1 MIAKNDIIA
10 ATRQEMLELLPIHY
24 KSGVK
29 IIDNYDNDKV
39 YIWCENITE
48 LLDHHDIPENKRA
61 FLYNTY
67 NDEAANWSGGYHIVA
82 HIDFAIKYFIF
93 QKKWQI
99 DLHYSALSIEEENFL
114 RKTRRNFRE
123 NALPPQILQAIKND
137 SESELEIACLLNNK
151 KNSLNMMYA
160 ILTYQAENIIHYFFE
175 KYVNEIFSLRT
186 PQEWL
191 FTICNYFPGK
201 AAASFIK
208 QVEDKF
214 LGIVKNARD
223 PWGNNLLWH
232 TFYNEVVWNLRYAR
246 CKRNFVQQ
254 CLIDLGCDPD
264 EKNNLGL
271 CFNSVTEN
279 TPEAWEEAIH
289 K

>member
-1 MIAKNDIIA
+1 MITEKIIIA
-10 ATRQEMLELLPIHY
+10 ATPKEILDLLCI
-24 KSGVK
+24 S
-29 IIDNYDNDKV
+29 
-39 YIWCENITE
+39 CENIVK

-67 NDEAANWSGGYHIVA
+67 NDNAANWSGGYHIVE
-82 HIDFAIKYFIF
+82 HIDFAIKHSIF

-99 DLHYSALSIEEENFL
+99 GQYFSALSIEEENFL
-114 RKTRRNFRE
+114 RKSRRNFRE
-123 NALPPQILQAIKND
+123 NALPLQILQAIKND
-137 SESELEIACLLNNK
+137 SVSELEIACLLNNK
-151 KNSLNMMYA
+151 KISLNMMYA

-175 KYVNEIFSLRT
+175 KYSDKIFSLRT
-186 PQEWL
+186 PEEWL
-191 FTICNYFPGK
+191 FTICNYFPGTS
-201 AAASFIK
+201 AASFIK
-208 QVEDKF
+208 HVEEKF
-214 LGIVKNARD
+214 PGIVKNARD
-223 PWGNNLLWH
+223 PWENNLLWH

-246 CKRNFVQQ
+246 YKRNLVQQ

>member
-1 MIAKNDIIA
+1 MITENYIIA
-10 ATRQEMLELLPIHY
+10 ATPQEMLYWRHHM
-24 KSGVK
+24 S
-29 IIDNYDNDKV
+29 
-39 YIWCENITE
+39 CENIVN

-67 NDEAANWSGGYHIVA
+67 NDEAANWSGACHISE
-82 HIDFAIKYFIF
+82 HLNFAIKHSIF

-99 DLHYSALSIEEENFL
+99 GQYFSSLSVEEENFL

-137 SESELEIACLLNNK
+137 SVSELEIACLLNNK
-151 KNSLNMMYA
+151 KISLNMMYA

-175 KYVNEIFSLRT
+175 KYDDEIFSLRT

-214 LGIVKNARD
+214 PGIAKNARD

-254 CLIDLGCDPD
+254 CLIDLECDPD
-264 EKNNLGL
+264 EKNDLGL

>member
-1 MIAKNDIIA
+1 MITENDIIA
-10 ATRQEMLELLPIHY
+10 DAPEQILDFLQGYRFDRKEIL
-24 KSGVK
+24 
-29 IIDNYDNDKV
+29 KV
-39 YIWCENITE
+39 FENNE
-48 LLDHHDIPENKRA
+48 VPEKA
-61 FLYNTY
+61 KAYLYNIY
-67 NDEAANWSGGYHIVA
+67 SVNAAKWSGYFCSSDHLE
-82 HIDFAIKYFIF
+82 FAVRYTTL

-99 DLHYSALSIEEENFL
+99 DLHYLALNEEEQTFL
-114 RKTRRNFRE
+114 RKSRRNFRE

-137 SESELEIACLLNNK
+137 SVSELEIACLLNNK
-151 KNSLNMMYA
+151 KISLNMMYA

-175 KYVNEIFSLRT
+175 KYSDKIFSLRT
-186 PQEWL
+186 PEEWL
-191 FTICNYFPGK
+191 FTICNYFPGTS
-201 AAASFIK
+201 AASFIK
-208 QVEDKF
+208 HVEEKF
-214 LGIVKNARD
+214 PGIVKNARD
-223 PWGNNLLWH
+223 PWENNLLWH

-246 CKRNFVQQ
+246 YKRNLVQQ

>member
-1 MIAKNDIIA
+1 MITEKEIIA
-10 ATRQEMLELLPIHY
+10 ATPEDMLNI
-24 KSGVK
+24 VRN
-29 IIDNYDNDKV
+29 IR
-39 YIWCENITE
+39 CENIVQM
-48 LLDHHDIPENKRA
+48 LDNHDIPEHKRA
-61 FLYNTY
+61 FLYNIINDRLIDWRLCSEFYLSHFTY
-67 NDEAANWSGGYHIVA
+67 LA
-82 HIDFAIKYFIF
+82 HCFKYTVF
-93 QKKWQI
+93 QKKI
-99 DLHYSALSIEEENFL
+99 KLEKKFIFLDEKEKDFL
-114 RKTRRNFRE
+114 RKSRRNFRE

-137 SESELEIACLLNNK
+137 SVSELEIACLLNNK
-151 KNSLNMMYA
+151 KISLNMMYA

-175 KYVNEIFSLRT
+175 KYVDEIFSLRT

-191 FTICNYFPGK
+191 FTICNYFPGTS
-201 AAASFIK
+201 AASFIEH
-208 QVEDKF
+208 VEEKF
-214 LGIVKNARD
+214 PGIVKNARD
-223 PWGNNLLWH
+223 PWENNLLWH

>member
-1 MIAKNDIIA
+1 MIITENYIID
-10 ATRQEMLELLPIHY
+10 ATPQEMLELFPSCY
-24 KSGVK
+24 KV
-29 IIDNYDNDKV
+29 DNYNKV
-39 YIWCENITE
+39 YSWSEYIAK
-48 LLDHHDIPENKRA
+48 LVDHHDIPENKRA
-61 FLYNTY
+61 FLYNSY

-82 HIDFAIKYFIF
+82 HIDFAIKYSIF

-99 DLHYSALSIEEENFL
+99 DWHYSALSIEEENFL

-137 SESELEIACLLNNK
+137 SVSELEIACLLNNK
-151 KNSLNMMYA
+151 KISLNMMYA

-175 KYVNEIFSLRT
+175 KYSDEIFSFRT

-214 LGIVKNARD
+214 PGIVKNARD

-232 TFYNEVVWNLRYAR
+232 TFYNKVVRNLRYAR

-264 EKNNLGL
+264 EKNDLGL

>member
-1 MIAKNDIIA
+1 MITNTRFPRKFGKNEIISVE
-10 ATRQEMLELLPIHY
+10 RKVLLSLQDEISSECIRDFLVDSYFP
-24 KSGVK
+24 
-29 IIDNYDNDKV
+29 
-39 YIWCENITE
+39 
-48 LLDHHDIPENKRA
+48 PKRKA
-61 FLYNTY
+61 FLYNIY
-67 NDEAANWSGGYHIVA
+67 NDRAASWSGACHISE
-82 HIDFAIKYFIF
+82 HLNFAIKHSIF

-99 DLHYSALSIEEENFL
+99 GQYFSSLSDAEETFL

-123 NALPPQILQAIKND
+123 NALPPQILQAIQND
-137 SESELEIACLLNNK
+137 SASELEIACLLNNK
-151 KNSLNMMYA
+151 KISLNMMYA

-175 KYVNEIFSLRT
+175 KYVDEIFSLRT
-186 PQEWL
+186 PEEWL

-214 LGIVKNARD
+214 PGIVKNARD

-264 EKNNLGL
+264 EKNDLGL

-279 TPEAWEEAIH
+279 TPEAWKEAIH

>member
-1 MIAKNDIIA
+1 MITENYIIA
-10 ATRQEMLELLPIHY
+10 ATPQEMLSLRHY
-24 KSGVK
+24 MSGEDIV
-29 IIDNYDNDKV
+29 N
-39 YIWCENITE
+39 

-67 NDEAANWSGGYHIVA
+67 NDEVANGFGEYHFWRIVA
-82 HIDFAIKYFIF
+82 HIDFAIKYSIF
-93 QKKWQI
+93 QKKWQN
-99 DLHYSALSIEEENFL
+99 DWHYSALNDEEKTFL
-114 RKTRRNFRE
+114 RKSRCNFRE
-123 NALPPQILQAIKND
+123 KALPLQILQAIKND
-137 SESELEIACLLNNK
+137 SASELEIARLLNNK
-151 KNSLNMMYA
+151 KISLGIMYA
-160 ILTYQAENIIHYFFE
+160 ILTYNAGNTINFLLK
-175 KYVNEIFSLRT
+175 KYSDEIFSLRT

-191 FTICNYFPGK
+191 FMLCNYFHLT
-201 AAASFIK
+201 AAIDFIK
-208 QVEDKF
+208 HIEEKF
-214 LGIVKNARD
+214 PGIVKNARD

-264 EKNNLGL
+264 EKNDLGL

-279 TPEAWEEAIH
+279 TPEAWKEAIH

>member
-1 MIAKNDIIA
+1 MITDNDIIA
-10 ATRQEMLELLPIHY
+10 TVPEKILNLLLGYSYEEIVMLF
-24 KSGVK
+24 
-29 IIDNYDNDKV
+29 
-39 YIWCENITE
+39 ENNEVTE
-48 LLDHHDIPENKRA
+48 KGKA
-61 FLYNTY
+61 YLYNIY
-67 NDEAANWSGGYHIVA
+67 NDRAAEWFGLFCILD
-82 HIDFAIKYFIF
+82 HIDFAIRYTIF
-93 QKKWQI
+93 QKKWEINQR
-99 DLHYSALSIEEENFL
+99 YCALSDAEETFL
-114 RKTRRNFRE
+114 RKSRRNFRE
-123 NALPPQILQAIKND
+123 NSLPSQILQAIKND
-137 SESELEIACLLNNK
+137 SASELEIARLLNNK
-151 KNSLNMMYA
+151 KISLNMMYA

-175 KYVNEIFSLRT
+175 KYSDEIFSLRT
-186 PQEWL
+186 PEEWL

-208 QVEDKF
+208 HVEENF
-214 LGIVKNARD
+214 PGIVKNARD

-254 CLIDLGCDPD
+254 CLINLGCDPD
-264 EKNNLGL
+264 EKNDLGL